1 MIGNKILEFRKKNN
15 LTQEE
20 LAEKMEVA
28 RQTISKWELNETSP
42 DLKEASKLSK
52 IFNISLDELTG
63 SNNKNEIISSV
74 KSVKKIT
81 IANLLITLAVLFV
94 LISLGIITSVV
105 MFNYFKV
112 EMVSSVVTMHCTRDE
127 KIETYEVKTDKDN
140 FIVSFYTTDED
151 VRNNLNID
159 IKNYTDANQL
169 LQEVKNYVISKN
181 AVCE

>member
-74 KSVKKIT
+74 KSVKKFT

-151 VRNNLNID
+151 VRNNLNVD

-169 LQEVKNYVISKN
+169 LQEVKNYVTSNN

>member
-52 IFNISLDELTG
+52 IFNISLDELTW